1 MSSDGAFGF
10 RPWIDKQNGIVA
22 VYLVEDRGSGDVEDN
37 PNAPADDGGKVH
49 VSGNW
54 VFVDVAEALGGSLP
68 KERNPYLQL

>member
-1 MSSDGAFGF
+1 
-10 RPWIDKQNGIVA
+10 
-22 VYLVEDRGSGDVEDN
+22 
-37 PNAPADDGGKVH
+37 